1 MEVKE
6 YKKRG
11 CLIAFLFF
19 AVIAVIIFIVIHNE
33 QKERNPNNNDEPGFF
48 ERKAN
53 LDDLKIISEDL
64 NITSLGVEL
73 IIKPKL
79 DIQNLKICFE
89 FMKKNVTLQQV
100 EKTIGDVKEDN
111 LYSLTLSLVDLNW
124 EVIKNINDV
133 DIKYYVSGG
142 TVQIIG

>member
-6 YKKRG
+6 YKRRG

-19 AVIAVIIFIVIHNE
+19 AVIAVIIFIVIHNK

-53 LDDLKIISEDL
+53 LDDLEIISDDL
-64 NITSLGVEL
+64 NITSLGVEF

-100 EKTIGDVKEDN
+100 EKTIGNVKEDN